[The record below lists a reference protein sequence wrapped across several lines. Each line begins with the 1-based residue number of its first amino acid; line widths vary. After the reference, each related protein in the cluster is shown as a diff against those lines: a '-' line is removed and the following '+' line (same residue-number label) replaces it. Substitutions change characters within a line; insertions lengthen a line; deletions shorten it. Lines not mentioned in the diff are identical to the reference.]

1 MIAARPAGPASLRIH
16 QLPEQL
22 VNQIAAGEV
31 VERPASIV
39 KELVEN
45 SLDAGATRIV
55 IELEAGGAKRVRVR
69 DDGHGI
75 AAQDLAL
82 ALSRHATSKIASLD
96 DLEAVATLG
105 FRGEALPSMAS
116 VSRFALTS
124 RARGADEAWT
134 IEAEDGRLSTP
145 RPAQH
150 PAGTTVAVHDLFYN
164 VPARRKFL
172 RAERTEF
179 GHIEELVR
187 TQALA
192 HPAVEFR
199 LGHNGREVL
208 RLAAGTPSQ
217 RVGAALDAELLAQSL
232 GIDAGAGD
240 LHLGGWIGAPTAAR
254 AQADRQY
261 FYVNGRPVRDR
272 LVAHAVRQAYAD
284 VLFHGRHP
292 AYVLFLTVEPSAVD
306 VNVHPAKQEVRFR
319 DSRRVHD
326 FVYRRLHEALA
337 GTRAGSALPDAAAGS
352 GVEVGTGGGATA
364 WPPRQAGLG
373 LPAQAVPLS
382 AYASLYGAGAV
393 SSTAA
398 AQADPARVADG
409 GPPPLGYALAQ
420 LGGVYVLAENAHG
433 LVLVDMHAAH
443 ERVTYERLKCARVEG
458 AIPSQLL
465 LVPLPV
471 AVSRREADAVDEH
484 AAAFAALGFELTR
497 VADERVLVRRIPSL
511 LDGSDVEALVR
522 DVLGDLAAHGSSARL
537 EEFQNE
543 LLATMACH
551 ASVRANRRLELA
563 EMNALLR
570 QMEATE
576 RSDQCNHGRPTWVQ
590 LTRAELDRMFLR
602 GR

>member
-1 MIAARPAGPASLRIH
+1 MIAARIAGPASLRIR

-45 SLDAGATRIV
+45 SLDAGATRIEV
-55 IELEAGGAKRVRVR
+55 ELEAGGAKLVRVR
-69 DDGHGI
+69 DNGHGI
-75 AAQDLAL
+75 AADDLAL

-96 DLEAVATLG
+96 DLEAVATMG

-116 VSRFALTS
+116 VSRFALSS
-124 RARGADEAWT
+124 RAHDADQAWT
-134 IEAEDGRLSTP
+134 IEAEDGRLSAP

-150 PAGTTVAVHDLFYN
+150 PVGTTVTVHDLFYN

-172 RAERTEF
+172 RAERTEY
-179 GHIEELVR
+179 GHVEELVR

-199 LGHNGREVL
+199 LSHNGREMQ
-208 RLAAGTPSQ
+208 RWGAASAEQ
-217 RVGAALDAELLAQSL
+217 RIGAALDESLLAQSL
-232 GIDAGAGD
+232 RIDTSAGD
-240 LHLGGWIGAPTAAR
+240 LRLEGWIGAPTAAR
-254 AQADRQY
+254 SQTDRQY

-292 AYVLFLTVEPSAVD
+292 AYVLFLTLEPGAVD
-306 VNVHPAKQEVRFR
+306 VNVHPAKLEVRFR

-326 FVYRRLHEALA
+326 FVFRRLHEALA
-337 GTRAGSALPDAAAGS
+337 GTRAGGAMPDGVGAFATPQPAGS
-352 GVEVGTGGGATA
+352 VHAA
-364 WPPRQAGLG
+364 WNPRQSGLG
-373 LPAQAVPLS
+373 LPGQAVPLQAYPALYS
-382 AYASLYGAGAV
+382 AGSTQHASIPQAGGDA
-393 SSTAA
+393 
-398 AQADPARVADG
+398 VADG
-409 GPPPLGYALAQ
+409 APPPLGYALAQ
-420 LGGVYVLAENAHG
+420 LGGVFVLAENAHG

-443 ERVTYERLKCARVEG
+443 ERVTYERLKDARACG
-458 AIPSQLL
+458 SIPSQLL

-484 AAAFAALGFELTR
+484 AAEFAALGFELTR
-497 VADERVLVRRIPSL
+497 VADERVLVRRIPSVL
-511 LDGSDVEALVR
+511 EGSDVEALVR
-522 DVLGDLAAHGSSARL
+522 DVLGDLATHGSSARL

-543 LLATMACH
+543 LLSTMACH

>member
-1 MIAARPAGPASLRIH
+1 MIAARIAGPASLRIR

-45 SLDAGATRIV
+45 SLDAGATRIEV
-55 IELEAGGAKRVRVR
+55 ELEAGGAKLVRVR
-69 DDGHGI
+69 DNGHGI
-75 AAQDLAL
+75 AADDLAL

-96 DLEAVATLG
+96 DLEAVATMG

-116 VSRFALTS
+116 VSRFALSS
-124 RARGADEAWT
+124 RAHDADQAWT
-134 IEAEDGRLSTP
+134 IEAEDGRLSAP

-150 PAGTTVAVHDLFYN
+150 PVGTTVTVHDLFYN

-172 RAERTEF
+172 RAERTEY
-179 GHIEELVR
+179 GHVEELVR

-199 LGHNGREVL
+199 LSHNGREMQ
-208 RLAAGTPSQ
+208 RWGAASAEQ
-217 RVGAALDAELLAQSL
+217 RIGAALDESLLAQSL
-232 GIDAGAGD
+232 RIDTSAGD
-240 LHLGGWIGAPTAAR
+240 LRLEGWIGAPTAAR
-254 AQADRQY
+254 SQTDRQY

-292 AYVLFLTVEPSAVD
+292 AYVLFLSLEPGAVD
-306 VNVHPAKQEVRFR
+306 DNVHPAKLEVRFR

-337 GTRAGSALPDAAAGS
+337 GTRAGGAMPDGVGAFATPQPAGS
-352 GVEVGTGGGATA
+352 VHAA
-364 WPPRQAGLG
+364 WNPRQSGLG
-373 LPAQAVPLS
+373 LPGQAVPLQ
-382 AYASLYGAGAV
+382 AYAALYSAG
-393 SSTAA
+393 STQHASIP
-398 AQADPARVADG
+398 QAGGDAVADG
-409 GPPPLGYALAQ
+409 APPPLGYALAQ
-420 LGGVYVLAENAHG
+420 LGGVFVLAENAHG

-443 ERVTYERLKCARVEG
+443 ERVTYERLKDARACG
-458 AIPSQLL
+458 SIPSQLL

-484 AAAFAALGFELTR
+484 AAEFAALGFELTR
-497 VADERVLVRRIPSL
+497 VADERVLVRRIPSVL
-511 LDGSDVEALVR
+511 EGSDVEALVR
-522 DVLGDLAAHGSSARL
+522 DVLGDLATHGSSARL

-543 LLATMACH
+543 LLSTMACH

>member
-1 MIAARPAGPASLRIH
+1 MIAARIAGPASLRIR

-45 SLDAGATRIV
+45 SLDAGATRIEV
-55 IELEAGGAKRVRVR
+55 ELEAGGATLVRVR
-69 DDGHGI
+69 DNGHGI
-75 AAQDLAL
+75 AADDLAL

-96 DLEAVATLG
+96 DLESVATMG

-116 VSRFALTS
+116 VSRFALSS
-124 RARGADEAWT
+124 RAHDADQAWT
-134 IEAEDGRLSTP
+134 IEAEDGRLSAP

-150 PAGTTVAVHDLFYN
+150 PVGTTVTVHDLFYN

-172 RAERTEF
+172 RAERTEY
-179 GHIEELVR
+179 GHVEELVR

-199 LGHNGREVL
+199 LSHNGREMQ
-208 RLAAGTPSQ
+208 RWGAASAEQ
-217 RVGAALDAELLAQSL
+217 RIGAALDESLLAQSL
-232 GIDAGAGD
+232 RIDTSAGD
-240 LHLGGWIGAPTAAR
+240 LRLEGWIGAPTAAR
-254 AQADRQY
+254 SQTDRQY

-292 AYVLFLTVEPSAVD
+292 AYVLFLTLEPGAVD
-306 VNVHPAKQEVRFR
+306 VNVHPAKLEVRFR

-326 FVYRRLHEALA
+326 FVFRRLHEALA
-337 GTRAGSALPDAAAGS
+337 GTRAGGAMPDGVGAFATPQPAGS
-352 GVEVGTGGGATA
+352 VHAA
-364 WPPRQAGLG
+364 WNPRQSGLG
-373 LPAQAVPLS
+373 LPGQAVPLQAYPALYS
-382 AYASLYGAGAV
+382 AGSTQHASIPQAGGDA
-393 SSTAA
+393 
-398 AQADPARVADG
+398 VADG
-409 GPPPLGYALAQ
+409 APPPLGYALAQ
-420 LGGVYVLAENAHG
+420 LGGVFVLAENAHG

-443 ERVTYERLKCARVEG
+443 ERVTYERLKDARACG
-458 AIPSQLL
+458 SIPSQLL

-484 AAAFAALGFELTR
+484 AAEFAALGFELTR
-497 VADERVLVRRIPSL
+497 VADERVLVRRIPSVL
-511 LDGSDVEALVR
+511 EGSDVEALVR
-522 DVLGDLAAHGSSARL
+522 DVLGDLATHGSSARL

-543 LLATMACH
+543 LLSTMACH

>member
-1 MIAARPAGPASLRIH
+1 MIAARIAGPASLRIR

-45 SLDAGATRIV
+45 SLDAGATRIEV
-55 IELEAGGAKRVRVR
+55 ELEAGGAKLVRVR
-69 DDGHGI
+69 DNGHGI
-75 AAQDLAL
+75 AADDLAL

-96 DLEAVATLG
+96 DLESVATMG

-116 VSRFALTS
+116 VSRFALSS
-124 RARGADEAWT
+124 RAHDADQAWT
-134 IEAEDGRLSTP
+134 IEAEDGRLSAP

-150 PAGTTVAVHDLFYN
+150 PVGTTVTVHDLFYN

-172 RAERTEF
+172 RAERTEY
-179 GHIEELVR
+179 GHVEELVR

-199 LGHNGREVL
+199 LSHNGREMQ
-208 RLAAGTPSQ
+208 RWGAASAEQ
-217 RVGAALDAELLAQSL
+217 RIGAALDESLLAQSL
-232 GIDAGAGD
+232 RIDTSAGD
-240 LHLGGWIGAPTAAR
+240 LRLEGWIGAPTAAR
-254 AQADRQY
+254 SQTDRQY

-292 AYVLFLTVEPSAVD
+292 AYVLFLTLEPGAVD
-306 VNVHPAKQEVRFR
+306 VNVHPAKLEVRFR

-326 FVYRRLHEALA
+326 FVFRRLHEALA
-337 GTRAGSALPDAAAGS
+337 GTRAGGAMPDGVGAFATPQPAGS
-352 GVEVGTGGGATA
+352 VHAA
-364 WPPRQAGLG
+364 WNPRQSGLG
-373 LPAQAVPLS
+373 LPGQAVPLQ
-382 AYASLYGAGAV
+382 AYAALYSAG
-393 SSTAA
+393 STQHASIP
-398 AQADPARVADG
+398 QAGGDAVADG
-409 GPPPLGYALAQ
+409 APPPLGYALAQ
-420 LGGVYVLAENAHG
+420 LGGVFVLAENAHG

-443 ERVTYERLKCARVEG
+443 ERVTYERLKDARACG
-458 AIPSQLL
+458 SIPSQLL

-484 AAAFAALGFELTR
+484 AAEFAALGFELTR
-497 VADERVLVRRIPSL
+497 VADERVLVRRIPSVL
-511 LDGSDVEALVR
+511 EGSDVEALVR
-522 DVLGDLAAHGSSARL
+522 DVLGDLATHGSSARL

-543 LLATMACH
+543 LLSTMACH

>member
-1 MIAARPAGPASLRIH
+1 MIAARIAGPASLHIR

-45 SLDAGATRIV
+45 SLDAGATRIEV
-55 IELEAGGAKRVRVR
+55 ELEAGGAKLVRVR
-69 DDGHGI
+69 DNGHGI
-75 AAQDLAL
+75 AADDLAL

-96 DLEAVATLG
+96 DLESVATMG

-116 VSRFALTS
+116 VSRFALSS
-124 RARGADEAWT
+124 RAHDADQAWT
-134 IEAEDGRLSTP
+134 IEAEDGRLSAP

-150 PAGTTVAVHDLFYN
+150 PVGTTVTVHDLFYN

-172 RAERTEF
+172 RAERTEY
-179 GHIEELVR
+179 GHVEELVR

-199 LGHNGREVL
+199 LSHNGREMQ
-208 RLAAGTPSQ
+208 RWGAASAEQ
-217 RVGAALDAELLAQSL
+217 RIGAALDESLLAQSL
-232 GIDAGAGD
+232 RIDTSAGD
-240 LHLGGWIGAPTAAR
+240 LRLEGWIGAPTASR
-254 AQADRQY
+254 SQTDRQY

-292 AYVLFLTVEPSAVD
+292 AYVLFLTLEPGAVD
-306 VNVHPAKQEVRFR
+306 VNVHPAKLEVRFR

-326 FVYRRLHEALA
+326 FVFRRLHEALA
-337 GTRAGSALPDAAAGS
+337 GTRAGGAMPDGVGAFATPQPAGS
-352 GVEVGTGGGATA
+352 VHAA
-364 WPPRQAGLG
+364 WNPRQSGLG
-373 LPAQAVPLS
+373 LPGQAVPLQ
-382 AYASLYGAGAV
+382 AYAALYSAG
-393 SSTAA
+393 STQHASIP
-398 AQADPARVADG
+398 QAGGDAVADG
-409 GPPPLGYALAQ
+409 APPPLGYALAQ
-420 LGGVYVLAENAHG
+420 LGGVFVLAENAHG

-443 ERVTYERLKCARVEG
+443 ERVTYERLKDARACG
-458 AIPSQLL
+458 SIPSQLL

-484 AAAFAALGFELTR
+484 AAEFAALGFELTR
-497 VADERVLVRRIPSL
+497 VADERVLVRRIPSVL
-511 LDGSDVEALVR
+511 EGSDVEALVR
-522 DVLGDLAAHGSSARL
+522 DVLGDLATHGSSARL

-543 LLATMACH
+543 LLSTMACH

>member
-1 MIAARPAGPASLRIH
+1 MIAARIAGPASLRIR

-45 SLDAGATRIV
+45 SLDAGATRIEV
-55 IELEAGGAKRVRVR
+55 ELEAGGAKLVRVR
-69 DDGHGI
+69 DNGHGI
-75 AAQDLAL
+75 AADDLAL

-96 DLEAVATLG
+96 DLESVATMG

-116 VSRFALTS
+116 VSRFALSS
-124 RARGADEAWT
+124 RAHDADQAWT
-134 IEAEDGRLSTP
+134 IEAEDGRLSAP

-150 PAGTTVAVHDLFYN
+150 PVGTTVTVHDLFYN

-172 RAERTEF
+172 RAERTEY
-179 GHIEELVR
+179 GHVEELVR

-199 LGHNGREVL
+199 LSHNGREMQ
-208 RLAAGTPSQ
+208 RWGAASAEQ
-217 RVGAALDAELLAQSL
+217 RIGAALDESLLAQSL
-232 GIDAGAGD
+232 RIDTSAGD
-240 LHLGGWIGAPTAAR
+240 LRLEGWIGAPTAAR
-254 AQADRQY
+254 SQTDRQY

-292 AYVLFLTVEPSAVD
+292 AYVLFLTLEPGAVD
-306 VNVHPAKQEVRFR
+306 VNVHPAKLEVRFR

-326 FVYRRLHEALA
+326 FVFRRLHEALA
-337 GTRAGSALPDAAAGS
+337 GTRAGGAMPDGVGAFATPQPAGS
-352 GVEVGTGGGATA
+352 VHAA
-364 WPPRQAGLG
+364 WNPRQSGLG
-373 LPAQAVPLS
+373 LPGQAVPLQAYPALYS
-382 AYASLYGAGAV
+382 AGSTQHASIPQAGGDA
-393 SSTAA
+393 
-398 AQADPARVADG
+398 VADG
-409 GPPPLGYALAQ
+409 APPPLGYALAQ
-420 LGGVYVLAENAHG
+420 LGGVFVLAENAHG

-443 ERVTYERLKCARVEG
+443 ERVTYERLKDARACG
-458 AIPSQLL
+458 SIPSQLL

-484 AAAFAALGFELTR
+484 AAEFAALGFELTR
-497 VADERVLVRRIPSL
+497 VADERVLVRRIPSVL
-511 LDGSDVEALVR
+511 EGSDVEALVR
-522 DVLGDLAAHGSSARL
+522 DVLGDLATHGSSARL

-543 LLATMACH
+543 LLSTMACH

>member
-1 MIAARPAGPASLRIH
+1 MIAARIAGPASLRIR

-45 SLDAGATRIV
+45 SLDAGATRIEV
-55 IELEAGGAKRVRVR
+55 ELEAGGAKLVRVR
-69 DDGHGI
+69 DNGHGI
-75 AAQDLAL
+75 AADDLAL

-96 DLEAVATLG
+96 DLEAVATMG

-116 VSRFALTS
+116 VSRFALSS
-124 RARGADEAWT
+124 RAHDADQAWT
-134 IEAEDGRLSTP
+134 IEAEDGRLSAP

-150 PAGTTVAVHDLFYN
+150 PVGTTVTVHDLFYN

-172 RAERTEF
+172 RAERTEY
-179 GHIEELVR
+179 GHVEELVR

-199 LGHNGREVL
+199 LSHNGREMQ
-208 RLAAGTPSQ
+208 RWGAASAEQ
-217 RVGAALDAELLAQSL
+217 RIGAALDESLLAQSL
-232 GIDAGAGD
+232 RIDTSAGD
-240 LHLGGWIGAPTAAR
+240 LRLEGWIGAPTAAR
-254 AQADRQY
+254 SQTDRQY

-292 AYVLFLTVEPSAVD
+292 AYVLFLTLEPGAVD
-306 VNVHPAKQEVRFR
+306 VNVHPAKLEVRFR

-326 FVYRRLHEALA
+326 FVFRRLHEALA
-337 GTRAGSALPDAAAGS
+337 GTRAGGAMPDGVGAFATPQPAGS
-352 GVEVGTGGGATA
+352 VHAA
-364 WPPRQAGLG
+364 WNPRQSGLG
-373 LPAQAVPLS
+373 LPGQAVPLQ
-382 AYASLYGAGAV
+382 AYAALYSAG
-393 SSTAA
+393 STQHASIP
-398 AQADPARVADG
+398 QAGGDAVADG
-409 GPPPLGYALAQ
+409 APPPLGYALAQ
-420 LGGVYVLAENAHG
+420 LGGVFVLAENAHG

-443 ERVTYERLKCARVEG
+443 ERVTYERLKDARACG
-458 AIPSQLL
+458 SIPSQLL

-484 AAAFAALGFELTR
+484 AAEFAALGFELTR
-497 VADERVLVRRIPSL
+497 VADERVLVRRIPSVL
-511 LDGSDVEALVR
+511 EGSDVEALVR
-522 DVLGDLAAHGSSARL
+522 DVLGDLATHGSSARL

-543 LLATMACH
+543 LLSTMACH

>member
-1 MIAARPAGPASLRIH
+1 MIAARIAGPASLRIR

-45 SLDAGATRIV
+45 SLDAGATRIEV
-55 IELEAGGAKRVRVR
+55 ELEAGGAKLVRVR
-69 DDGHGI
+69 DNGHGI
-75 AAQDLAL
+75 AADDLAL

-96 DLEAVATLG
+96 DLESVATMG

-116 VSRFALTS
+116 VSRFALSS
-124 RARGADEAWT
+124 RAHDADQAWT
-134 IEAEDGRLSTP
+134 IEAEDGRLSAP

-150 PAGTTVAVHDLFYN
+150 PVGTTVTVHDLFYN

-172 RAERTEF
+172 RAERTEY
-179 GHIEELVR
+179 GHVEELVR

-199 LGHNGREVL
+199 LSHNGREMQ
-208 RLAAGTPSQ
+208 RWGAASAEQ
-217 RVGAALDAELLAQSL
+217 RIGAALDESLLAQSL
-232 GIDAGAGD
+232 RIDTSAGD
-240 LHLGGWIGAPTAAR
+240 LRLEGWIGAPTAAR
-254 AQADRQY
+254 SQTDRQY

-292 AYVLFLTVEPSAVD
+292 AYVLFLTLEPGAVD
-306 VNVHPAKQEVRFR
+306 VNVHPAKLEVRFR

-337 GTRAGSALPDAAAGS
+337 GTRAGGAMPDGVGAFATPQPAGS
-352 GVEVGTGGGATA
+352 VHAA
-364 WPPRQAGLG
+364 WNPRQSGLG
-373 LPAQAVPLS
+373 LPGQAVPLQAYPALYS
-382 AYASLYGAGAV
+382 AGSTQHASIPQAGGDA
-393 SSTAA
+393 
-398 AQADPARVADG
+398 VADG
-409 GPPPLGYALAQ
+409 APPPLGYALAQ
-420 LGGVYVLAENAHG
+420 LGGVFVLAENAHG

-443 ERVTYERLKCARVEG
+443 ERVTYERLKDARACG
-458 AIPSQLL
+458 SIPSQLL

-484 AAAFAALGFELTR
+484 AAEFAALGFELTR
-497 VADERVLVRRIPSL
+497 VADERVLVRRIPSVL
-511 LDGSDVEALVR
+511 EGSDVEALVR
-522 DVLGDLAAHGSSARL
+522 DVLGDLATHGSSARL

-543 LLATMACH
+543 LLSTMACH

>member
-1 MIAARPAGPASLRIH
+1 MIAARIAGPASLRIR

-45 SLDAGATRIV
+45 SLDAGATRIEV
-55 IELEAGGAKRVRVR
+55 ELEAGGAKLVRVR
-69 DDGHGI
+69 DNGHGI
-75 AAQDLAL
+75 AADDLAL

-96 DLEAVATLG
+96 DLESVATMG

-116 VSRFALTS
+116 VSRFALSS
-124 RARGADEAWT
+124 RAHDADQAWT
-134 IEAEDGRLSTP
+134 IEAEDGRLSAP

-150 PAGTTVAVHDLFYN
+150 PVGTTVTVHDLFYN

-172 RAERTEF
+172 RAERTEY
-179 GHIEELVR
+179 GHVEELVR

-199 LGHNGREVL
+199 LSHNGREMQ
-208 RLAAGTPSQ
+208 RWGAASAEQ
-217 RVGAALDAELLAQSL
+217 RIGAALDESLLAQSL
-232 GIDAGAGD
+232 RIDTSAGD
-240 LHLGGWIGAPTAAR
+240 LRLEGWIGAPTAAR
-254 AQADRQY
+254 SQTDRQY

-292 AYVLFLTVEPSAVD
+292 AYVLFLTLEPGAVD
-306 VNVHPAKQEVRFR
+306 VNVHPAKLEVRFR

-326 FVYRRLHEALA
+326 FVFRRLHEALA
-337 GTRAGSALPDAAAGS
+337 GTRAGGAMPDGVGAFATPQPAGS
-352 GVEVGTGGGATA
+352 VHAA
-364 WPPRQAGLG
+364 WNPRQSGLG
-373 LPAQAVPLS
+373 LPGQAVPLQ
-382 AYASLYGAGAV
+382 AYAALYSAG
-393 SSTAA
+393 STQHASIP
-398 AQADPARVADG
+398 QAGGDAVADG
-409 GPPPLGYALAQ
+409 APPPLGYALAQ
-420 LGGVYVLAENAHG
+420 LGGVFVLAENAHG

-443 ERVTYERLKCARVEG
+443 ERVTYERLKDARACG
-458 AIPSQLL
+458 SIPSQLL

-484 AAAFAALGFELTR
+484 AAEFAALGFELTR
-497 VADERVLVRRIPSL
+497 VADERVLVRRIPSVL
-511 LDGSDVEALVR
+511 EGSDVEALVR
-522 DVLGDLAAHGSSARL
+522 DVLGDLATHGSSARL

-543 LLATMACH
+543 LLSTMACH

-590 LTRAELDRMFLR
+590 LTRADLDRMFLR

>member
-1 MIAARPAGPASLRIH
+1 MIAARIAGPASLRIR

-45 SLDAGATRIV
+45 SLDAGATRIEV
-55 IELEAGGAKRVRVR
+55 ELEAGGAKLVRVR
-69 DDGHGI
+69 DNGHGI
-75 AAQDLAL
+75 AADDLAL

-96 DLEAVATLG
+96 DLEAVATMG

-116 VSRFALTS
+116 VSRFALSS
-124 RARGADEAWT
+124 RAHDADQAWT
-134 IEAEDGRLSTP
+134 IEAEDGRLSAP

-150 PAGTTVAVHDLFYN
+150 PVGTTVTVHDLFYN

-172 RAERTEF
+172 RAERTEY
-179 GHIEELVR
+179 GHVEELVR

-199 LGHNGREVL
+199 LSHNGREMQ
-208 RLAAGTPSQ
+208 RWGAASAEQ
-217 RVGAALDAELLAQSL
+217 RIGAALDESLLAQSL
-232 GIDAGAGD
+232 RIDTSAGD
-240 LHLGGWIGAPTAAR
+240 LRLEGWIGAPTAAR
-254 AQADRQY
+254 SQTDRQY

-292 AYVLFLTVEPSAVD
+292 AYVLFLSLEPGAVD
-306 VNVHPAKQEVRFR
+306 DNVHPAKPEVRFR

-337 GTRAGSALPDAAAGS
+337 GTRAGGAMPDGVGAFATPQPAGS
-352 GVEVGTGGGATA
+352 VHAA
-364 WPPRQAGLG
+364 WNPRQSGLG
-373 LPAQAVPLS
+373 LPGQAVPLQ
-382 AYASLYGAGAV
+382 AYAALYSAG
-393 SSTAA
+393 STQHASIP
-398 AQADPARVADG
+398 QAGGDAVADG
-409 GPPPLGYALAQ
+409 APPPLGYALAQ
-420 LGGVYVLAENAHG
+420 LGGVFVLAENAHG

-443 ERVTYERLKCARVEG
+443 ERVTYERLKDARACG
-458 AIPSQLL
+458 SIPSQLL

-484 AAAFAALGFELTR
+484 AAEFAALGFELTR
-497 VADERVLVRRIPSL
+497 VADERVLVRRIPSVL
-511 LDGSDVEALVR
+511 EGSDVEALVR
-522 DVLGDLAAHGSSARL
+522 DVLGDLATHGSSARL

-543 LLATMACH
+543 LLSTMACH

>member
-1 MIAARPAGPASLRIH
+1 MIAARIAGPASLRIR

-45 SLDAGATRIV
+45 SLDAGATRIEV
-55 IELEAGGAKRVRVR
+55 ELEAGGAKLVRVR
-69 DDGHGI
+69 DNGHGI
-75 AAQDLAL
+75 AADDLAL

-96 DLEAVATLG
+96 DLEAVATMG

-124 RARGADEAWT
+124 RAHDADQAWT
-134 IEAEDGRLSTP
+134 IEAEDGRLSAS

-150 PAGTTVAVHDLFYN
+150 PVGTTVTVHDLFYN

-172 RAERTEF
+172 RAERTEY
-179 GHIEELVR
+179 GHVEELVR

-199 LGHNGREVL
+199 LSHNGREMQ
-208 RLAAGTPSQ
+208 RWGAASAEQ
-217 RVGAALDAELLAQSL
+217 RIGAALDESLLAQSL
-232 GIDAGAGD
+232 RIDTSAGD
-240 LHLGGWIGAPTAAR
+240 LRLEGWIGAPTAAR
-254 AQADRQY
+254 SQTDRQY

-292 AYVLFLTVEPSAVD
+292 AYVLFLTLEPGAVD
-306 VNVHPAKQEVRFR
+306 VNVHPAKLEVRFR

-326 FVYRRLHEALA
+326 FVFRRLHEALA
-337 GTRAGSALPDAAAGS
+337 GTRAGGAMPDGVGAFATPQPAGS
-352 GVEVGTGGGATA
+352 VHAA
-364 WPPRQAGLG
+364 WKPRQSGLG
-373 LPAQAVPLS
+373 LPGQAVPLQ
-382 AYASLYGAGAV
+382 AYAALYSAGSTQHASIPHAGGDAVAEGAA
-393 SSTAA
+393 
-398 AQADPARVADG
+398 
-409 GPPPLGYALAQ
+409 PPLGYALAQ
-420 LGGVYVLAENAHG
+420 LGGVFVLAENADG

-443 ERVTYERLKCARVEG
+443 ERVTYERLKSARACG
-458 AIPSQLL
+458 SIPSQLL

-484 AAAFAALGFELTR
+484 AAEFAALGFELTR
-497 VADERVLVRRIPSL
+497 VADERVLVRRIPSVL
-511 LDGSDVEALVR
+511 EGSDVEALVR
-522 DVLGDLAAHGSSARL
+522 DVLGDLATHGSSARL

-543 LLATMACH
+543 LLSTMACH